1 MKYEERKVGAPCP
14 PCESAP
20 SFLQSMQNTQ
30 PETPHI
36 SAVSDAA
43 GPPAWPRKNKI
54 GFTGLDSVFALVF
67 LWIGWMFWELQ
78 AFRDWFPFDHAG
90 VGTAIFCVIYTGA
103 VLVYVWIAG
112 VHPAKESW
120 FWLAV
125 VLCLGLAYALPYGGE
140 LLGALHYMMLLL
152 AAQYW
157 VLCVTGRLLKQ
168 GKTSNWL
175 GFDLLNAAV
184 ILPWGNFMRLPVALW
199 AGAKQLL
206 QRRKNATD
214 KVRKKEG
221 RRRIFSVLGGVLAG
235 LLCLCFVLPLL
246 MQADDGF
253 AFLLQGFT
261 QQLSHFVKALLRPL
275 DLGSFL
281 SKCMFAVPTAL
292 FLYGT
297 VYGCVRGRR
306 TCIYRKEEI
315 CAGQRGIRVLSHIT
329 VTTALMVVCA
339 AYVLFIAVQAKYL
352 FGAFWGALPQG
363 FSYAEY
369 ARQGFFELCR
379 VAAINICILLA
390 ANVFSKNQMQEN
402 RLLRI
407 CNTAVS
413 VLTLLLLATA
423 ASKMGLYILAYGLT
437 VKRVLVSVFLV
448 WLALVFGCII
458 VRQHK
463 NFALVP
469 LAVFV
474 GSVLFALLCVLPVQQ
489 GIMAYNRT
497 RVENGTLDVTMAQAN
512 SYLPFD
518 GQPAT
523 AQKEEAAQAQNT
535 FFIEVKNEA
544 QEVYGLRFAYYAG
557 GQQAGEQAVDG
568 ANGALFDGEE
578 VTVSFEKEMFEQKNR
593 NDFGLAVFVTGEDG
607 SEVLLEDYW
616 QWDAQMGRTYR
627 FVLSGSEEEGFALKA
642 VDDVS
647 YNAWQYTRTPW
658 NEMPQTMRPSRQISG

>member
-43 GPPAWPRKNKI
+43 GLPAWPRKNKI

-67 LWIGWMFWELQ
+67 LGIGWMFWELQ

-206 QRRKNATD
+206 QSRKNATD

-275 DLGSFL
+275 DLGTFL

-497 RVENGTLDVTMAQAN
+497 RVENGTLAQSTAQAN
-512 SYLPFD
+512 SLPSD
-518 GQPAT
+518 GGPIPAQSEQ
-523 AQKEEAAQAQNT
+523 APPAAGAAQESFDVTVENRAQGL
-535 FFIEVKNEA
+535 
-544 QEVYGLRFAYYAG
+544 YGLRFDYYARGENVG
-557 GQQAGEQAVDG
+557 GQIVMPAGQAF
-568 ANGALFDGEE
+568 ANGENITL
-578 VTVSFEKEMFEQKNR
+578 TLEKEMFPQGGWG
-593 NDFGLAVFVTGEDG
+593 DFGLAVFALCGDG
-607 SEVLLEDYW
+607 SEILLDDYW
-616 QWDAQMGRTYR
+616 QWSAQMGGTYH
-627 FVLSGSEEEGFALKA
+627 FVMDGSEETGFLLATEME
-642 VDDVS
+642 
-647 YNAWQYTRTPW
+647 AWQYGRTPW
-658 NEMPQTMRPSRQISG
+658 QELPEEMKPAAQAPV